1 MLIFGANMARKQE
14 TTTPDKGSNLAIV
27 ILAIAGIAVA
37 GLVGWAMYRSMQAPV
52 SHTAVTETATE
63 TAAPPPPPDEH
74 ASVRR
79 VTADELKAKIDRG
92 EVTVIDVRD
101 ADSYMKGH
109 IPNAKHIPL
118 ASVQGE
124 LPYLPK
130 DKEIVFYCT

>member
-1 MLIFGANMARKQE
+1 MKKNQSPSA
-14 TTTPDKGSNLAIV
+14 PDQGSNLAIV

-37 GLVGWAMYRSMQAPV
+37 GLVGWALYRSMQAPV
-52 SHTAVTETATE
+52 THTAVTEPAME

-74 ASVRR
+74 ASVPRI
-79 VTADELKAKIDRG
+79 TPDELKAKIDRG

-109 IPNAKHIPL
+109 IPNSLHIPL

-124 LPYLPK
+124 LSYLPK
-130 DKEIVFYCT
+130 NKELVFYCT